1 MKITIL
7 NGNHS
12 SGSKK
17 FDTYLNKLV
26 QALAREGHEIEK
38 LDLKNMKINHCL
50 GCWDCWVKTPGKC
63 VIKDDTYNICRASI
77 NADFLIFA
85 SPVMVGFISSLL
97 KRTMDRLIPLI
108 HPYQSV
114 RHGESH
120 HIERYAKYP
129 DIGLLLEKSK
139 ETADEDIEIINQ
151 GFERFRRNFFAQL
164 RLTAV
169 TDSPVKEVSD
179 AINNI

>member
-7 NGNHS
+7 NGNPS

-17 FDTYLNKLV
+17 FDAYLKKLIQILV
-26 QALAREGHEIEK
+26 KEGHEIEQ

-63 VIKDDTYNICRASI
+63 VIKDDTYDICRATI
-77 NADFLIFA
+77 NTDLLIFA

-97 KRTMDRLIPLI
+97 KRTMDRLIPLV

-114 RHGESH
+114 RHDECH

-129 DIGLLLEKSK
+129 DIGVLLPAMVCRPASDQ
-139 ETADEDIEIINQ
+139 TWA
-151 GFERFRRNFFAQL
+151 
-164 RLTAV
+164 T
-169 TDSPVKEVSD
+169 VSD
-179 AINNI
+179 WASMIASMSSS